1 MFLLHPTLFR
11 TGLGIFQCVEVSD
24 NDNRA
29 RADLSIK
36 WYSNTHILWSAL
48 LGIPNVVIWGIGIPV
63 TALVLLIKYKNK
75 LEQWEVQRYL
85 LMLYQGL
92 NKNRF
97 YWELVNTLRKS
108 LLLSISVFL
117 STVSLQYRAL
127 AATFLMIV
135 FSRLQNKLSPYK
147 LKENNRLES
156 YEILTGSLT
165 IFSSMVFED
174 EQNSVTAI
182 NMIIF
187 ILGNLAS
194 HILNNTFV

>member
-1 MFLLHPTLFR
+1 
-11 TGLGIFQCVEVSD
+11 
-24 NDNRA
+24 
-29 RADLSIK
+29 
-36 WYSNTHILWSAL
+36 
-48 LGIPNVVIWGIGIPV
+48 
-63 TALVLLIKYKNK
+63 
-75 LEQWEVQRYL
+75 
-85 LMLYQGL
+85 MLYQGL

-156 YEILTGSLT
+156 YEILTGSMT

-194 HILNNTFV
+194 DIFNNTFL